1 MPLDFGIK
9 LTIEGQEVL
18 TNTTPEHHSIWS
30 KYKNLK
36 IMDDPGTWP
45 TSVTITSGNYNN
57 SYTITHNLGYV
68 PLYDL
73 YFKDQDNR
81 MVHIPGK
88 SLDTYG
94 TRGRIISEST
104 TAIVVRLGR
113 PSATYPTNVTYS
125 VYHFVYVDPQV
136 VADY

>member
-9 LTIEGQEVL
+9 LTVEGYDVL
-18 TNTTPEHHSIWS
+18 TDTTPEHHSVWS

-36 IMDDPGTWP
+36 MMDDPGTWP
-45 TSVTITSGNYNN
+45 TSVTILSGAYNAE
-57 SYTITHNLGYV
+57 YTITHNLSYI

-94 TRGRIISEST
+94 TRGRIRTEDINSIT
-104 TAIVVRLGR
+104 VRMGR

-125 VYHFVYVDPQV
+125 VYH
-136 VADY
+136 